1 MVKLTVFYGQ
11 PQDPGAFDG
20 YYQQVHIPIVRKLPG
35 LKGYTTDK
43 PISLTL
49 QEKSPYYMIAS
60 LYWDNMQAVQEA
72 LQSSEGQATAAD
84 LQNFATGGAALMV
97 GELEIVVPV
106 SLS

>member
-11 PQDPGAFDG
+11 PQDPSAFDR
-20 YYQQVHIPIVRKLPG
+20 YYQEAHIPIARKLPG

-43 PISLTL
+43 PMALTP

-60 LYWDNMQAVQEA
+60 LYWDNMQALQDA
-72 LQSSEGQATAAD
+72 LQSPEGQAATAD
-84 LQNFATGGAALMV
+84 LQNFATGGAAFLV
-97 GELEIVVPV
+97 GELQVVVPV

>member
-11 PQDPGAFDG
+11 PQDPGAFDR

-43 PISLTL
+43 PIALTP

-60 LYWDNMQAVQEA
+60 LYWDSMQALQDA
-72 LQSSEGQATAAD
+72 LQSPEGQATAAD
-84 LQNFATGGAALMV
+84 LQNFATGGAALLV
-97 GELEIVVPV
+97 GELEVIVPV